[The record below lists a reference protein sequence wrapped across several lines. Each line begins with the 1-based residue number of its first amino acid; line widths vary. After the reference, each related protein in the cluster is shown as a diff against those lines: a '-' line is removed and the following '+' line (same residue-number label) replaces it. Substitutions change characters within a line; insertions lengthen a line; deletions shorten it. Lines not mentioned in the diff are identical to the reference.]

1 MNSLDLPKP
10 QQDFMKEVR
19 NKLQVHVQSPD
30 EGQGNSPWVATE
42 DRSDELEA
50 MKNFFHTSRMARAR
64 IYDAIDMRLQID
76 EEETALFKMLAE
88 TLQKKNPE
96 KKDNI
101 NVVSL
106 KIADN
111 ENGSG
116 AIGGISLPP
125 HHVLRKEF
133 REHFGLPSPDFHD
146 PRVERLLKTHKQI
159 IAKDPTEGF
168 GAMTS
173 WLSRFPDYVFMLNG
187 YEKEDQKKLEK
198 QPMSR
203 MHPWLFPEVRMSFT
217 AQYMPSMYISAA
229 IDNTSKA
236 DKQSVLMG
244 IEQSRKAWSTFWK
257 SVMET
262 HEA

>member
-19 NKLQVHVQSPD
+19 NKLQVHVLSPN
-30 EGQGNSPWVATE
+30 EGQGNTPWVATE
-42 DRSDELEA
+42 DRSDEIDA
-50 MKNFFHTSRMARAR
+50 MKEFFHTSRTARAR
-64 IYDAIDMRLQID
+64 VYDAIDMRLQID
-76 EEETALFKMLAE
+76 EEETTLFKMLAE

-125 HHVLRKEF
+125 QHALRKEF
-133 REHFGLPSPDFHD
+133 RKYFGLPSSDFHD
-146 PRVERLLKTHKQI
+146 SRVEKLLKTHGKI
-159 IAKDPTEGF
+159 IAKDPAEGF
-168 GAMTS
+168 GAMTN
-173 WLSRFPDYVFMLNG
+173 WLSRFPDYVFMLDG
-187 YEKEDQKKLEK
+187 YEKEDPKKLAK

-203 MHPWLFPEVRMSFT
+203 THPWLFPEARMSSS
-217 AQYMPSMYISAA
+217 ARYMPSMYISAA
-229 IDNTSKA
+229 IDNTSKT

-244 IEQSRKAWSTFWK
+244 IEQSRKAWSNFWK